1 MRQQNRRI
9 LGAIGGAALL
19 CGAFGGAT
27 ASAQAMP
34 PPPVIVPSAGG
45 CVFVADIGSC
55 IGVVMPVTPP
65 TAGIVPLGPLGESRE
80 GRVDVDRDV
89 DSSRRPGQVIVR

>member
-1 MRQQNRRI
+1 MSCQTRRF

-19 CGAFGGAT
+19 CATLGGAT
-27 ASAQAMP
+27 AGAQVIL
-34 PPPVIVPSAGG
+34 PPPVIGSAVGG
-45 CVFVADIGSC
+45 CVLVADLGPC
-55 IGVVMPVTPP
+55 VGVVMPVTPNVD
-65 TAGIVPLGPLGESRE
+65 AGVFWPLGGTRE